1 MNWLLWREYRRNRW
15 ILAMGAVTLLLPSL
29 LVFLSDERE
38 SVLRLAYFVAYCTF
52 TPGTVALLASHTMAG
67 ERADRSAEF
76 IAYLPLG
83 RWRILASKLVLPLF
97 AIVVISTVYLLGL
110 PSGLAHFV
118 DLFSLVITL
127 LLIFGVCWLVSSF
140 QSSTVIA
147 FVSGAAAPVLIVVY
161 MLVRSNLGPS
171 FHEMTPK
178 DIVAFSL
185 WYAAICLPVAV
196 VCFGIGTWNFLRQ
209 REL

>member
-29 LVFLSDERE
+29 LVFLSDERD
-38 SVLRLAYFVAYCTF
+38 SVRRLAYFVAYCTF
-52 TPGTVALLASHTMAG
+52 TPGTVALLAAHTMAG

-83 RWRILASKLVLPLF
+83 RWRILASKLFPPLI

-110 PSGLAHFV
+110 PSGLAHFI

-161 MLVRSNLGPS
+161 MLVSSNLGPS

-209 REL
+209 RER

>member
-38 SVLRLAYFVAYCTF
+38 SVLRLAYFVAYCAF
-52 TPGTVALLASHTMAG
+52 TPGTVGLLAAHAMAG

-127 LLIFGVCWLVSSF
+127 LVIFGVCWLVSSF

-161 MLVRSNLGPS
+161 MLVRSNVSPS